1 MSNGNDWADP
11 DELGGLSRA
20 GNVLQSM
27 GYDPD
32 EVRASPALRAEVM
45 GKLGSPYSQG
55 SATPPATNQPSGTP
69 AGVRD
74 QGPVMAALDTANAA
88 PGPRAMTPM
97 PNASM
102 QRPAMALAAQ
112 STASAQPPRPGQT
125 PQPTQA
131 AAAPVA
137 MPKPSQTTGQSSSQ
151 VSPTG
156 TASSPAQDVPETLS
170 LGLEGVRGALAAG
183 KQASDV
189 ATELQN
195 ASAPD
200 TSGIDTK
207 ISGESATTPYYDPKT
222 GKIAESAKQA
232 GYEPGVGTGILR
244 GLRGG
249 VVGLLTGGIPGAV
262 VGAIEPQDIAGG
274 TAYGAPDRAYHATE
288 ATRQNTL
295 ATDQAQRAATL
306 QEFKDQT
313 DRRKGLT
320 GTLRDVSTSY
330 NDAAKTAN
338 DLMKTQQGAGNLEFH
353 ETAAGPMMINRQ
365 TGEAQPVMAN
375 GQPVGP
381 KVQLKESQPIMGPDN
396 KPHTYMLDDKG
407 NKVMDLGVHYER
419 PMNVNVGMGGAAPA
433 MPGSTTGEEFLKTLN
448 PNMAGVVRAIGEG
461 REAPP
466 TASSRSPQAQAI
478 LQAVNRAY
486 PGYDAAQFP
495 TYAATRRA
503 FTSGTTGQ
511 AINSFNT
518 ALQHLNRLEQHI
530 PDNTY
535 FSTVNAAENALTPS
549 GSQRGRQLAAY
560 DADATAVSNEVSKA
574 YKGGVITKEEFDH
587 MSKLLNRN
595 AAPANLRANIQEFRG
610 LLQGKL
616 ASYQQQWES
625 AMPPGAVSPL
635 STIMGGAGA
644 ASGGGVSGAPA
655 AGGDG
660 WFNQHPKAQ

>member
-232 GYEPGVGTGILR
+232 GYEPGVGTRILR

-274 TAYGAPDRAYHATE
+274 TAYGAPDRAYQATE

-313 DRRKGLT
+313 DRRKGLV
-320 GTLRDVSTSY
+320 GTLKDVSTGY
-330 NDAAKTAN
+330 NDAAKTSAELQNAQTNVSKNETQLRKAGYKTDAQGNLLPLDRSEMSPEQQTQMDLHSALQEQAEARAALARAQNDPNSPAFKLASQRASTAN
-338 DLMKTQQGAGNLEFH
+338 SNAAAAIERAQAYALNATGANYGTDTAGNPLQGSTVLGAKPVGSRFQSTVQNQQGRVAQFNDVLGATNNLET
-353 ETAAGPMMINRQ
+353 TARRLVGARGKNALSSSKVAAALAEPEGTFGKWMQ
-365 TGEAQPVMAN
+365 GQVAN
-375 GQPVGP
+375 GNM
-381 KVQLKESQPIMGPDN
+381 S
-396 KPHTYMLDDKG
+396 
-407 NKVMDLGVHYER
+407 
-419 PMNVNVGMGGAAPA
+419 
-433 MPGSTTGEEFLKTLN
+433 GEERDYVT
-448 PNMAGVVRAIGEG
+448 
-461 REAPP
+461 
-466 TASSRSPQAQAI
+466 
-478 LQAVNRAY
+478 
-486 PGYDAAQFP
+486 
-495 TYAATRRA
+495 
-503 FTSGTTGQ
+503 
-511 AINSFNT
+511 
-518 ALQHLNRLEQHI
+518 
-530 PDNTY
+530 
-535 FSTVNAAENALTPS
+535 
-549 GSQRGRQLAAY
+549 
-560 DADATAVSNEVSKA
+560 
-574 YKGGVITKEEFDH
+574 
-587 MSKLLNRN
+587 
-595 AAPANLRANIQEFRG
+595 NLRAYREN
-610 LLQGKL
+610 LQALRK
-616 ASYQQQWES
+616 S
-625 AMPPGAVSPL
+625 A
-635 STIMGGAGA
+635 
-644 ASGGGVSGAPA
+644 GGGVSDSQVDRLMEMAPGAATPDLDYLLRQTGQIRATANRLSKGIPNVTGGIQVEGQGGTAAPA
-655 AGGDG
+655 AGGDE
-660 WFNQHPKAQ
+660 WFNQYPKAQ